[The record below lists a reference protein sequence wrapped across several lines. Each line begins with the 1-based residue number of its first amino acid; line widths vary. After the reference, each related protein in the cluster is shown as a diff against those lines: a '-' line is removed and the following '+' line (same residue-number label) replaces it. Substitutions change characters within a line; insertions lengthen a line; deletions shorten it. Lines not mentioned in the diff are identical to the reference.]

1 MTPANRVKEVPNGA
15 DLAAAENPVPGRA
28 VSATIPQAAVT
39 VTKGHVPDFE
49 SRLATAPIAEK
60 RKAENFR
67 AEAKRLF
74 RGVKASDLTRAV
86 KIAGPVAPA
95 ANPTET
101 GRNARS
107 PGETVIVFP
116 KEVVKHRTLVAKTA
130 ARAGAFENRMATGPN
145 AMIGDERILASR
157 CAADL
162 LHAHR
167 GRRDHLLKTEKKNS
181 ITVRLRRRVLRKVM
195 A

>member
-1 MTPANRVKEVPNGA
+1 MTPANLVKEVPNGA

-28 VSATIPQAAVT
+28 VSAPIPQAAVT

-49 SRLATAPIAEK
+49 SRLVTAPIVEK

-86 KIAGPVAPA
+86 KIAGRVAPA
-95 ANPTET
+95 ANPTEI

-107 PGETVIVFP
+107 PKETVIVFP
-116 KEVVKHRTLVAKTA
+116 KEAKLPTLVAKTA

-145 AMIGDERILASR
+145 AMIGGERILASR

-162 LHAHR
+162 LRAHR
-167 GRRDHLLKTEKKNS
+167 GRRDHSLKTEKKNS
-181 ITVRLRRRVLRKVM
+181 ITARLRRRVLRKVM